1 MSSKLKKL
9 IMAATV
15 FGTVLGAT
23 SLSQAADYPAHR
35 VNLVVWAGA
44 GGALDTYGRELSKL
58 LEEKAGWQTKVVNR
72 PGGSGS
78 VGMSYVLNQ
87 PADGYNI
94 LVHTSTLT
102 FSIARNLMPYKLDD
116 LRFVRA
122 MQGEA
127 SALAVPND
135 SALKSAKDFVDAMKK
150 DSKGLRVGGYGT
162 GGFHQYMLYQ
172 FMQSENFEAG
182 WVPHDASGKVAL
194 ALMGDHLDAAMMT
207 PSSGLSQVESGD
219 IRLLGVALDKRSEY
233 FPDVPTFKEQGI
245 DLQGMVWRGVSVK
258 AGTPDDVVN
267 AIQEALDK
275 VQASDEWKE
284 FMHKQKQDNLS
295 IRDGDFRAMAEKDLK
310 TQSAFLKAAGFNK

>member
-1 MSSKLKKL
+1 MSSKLSKML
-9 IMAATV
+9 STAV
-15 FGTVLGAT
+15 FGAVLGTAA
-23 SLSQAADYPAHR
+23 LAHAADFPEHR

-58 LEEKAGWQTKVVNR
+58 LDEQAGWETKVVNR

-122 MQGEA
+122 MQGEP
-127 SALAVPND
+127 SALAVRKDAKLN
-135 SALKSAKDFVDAMKK
+135 SAKDFVDAMKK
-150 DSKGLRVGGYGT
+150 DPKGLRVGGYGT

-172 FMQSENFEAG
+172 FMRAEDFEAG
-182 WVPHDASGKVAL
+182 WIPFDASGKVAL
-194 ALMGDHLDAAMMT
+194 GLMGDHLDAAMMT

-219 IRLLGVALDKRSEY
+219 IRLLGISTDERSSY

-245 DLQGMVWRGVSVK
+245 DLDGMVWRGVSVK
-258 AGTPDDVVN
+258 AGTPDEVV
-267 AIQEALDK
+267 ASIQAALDK
-275 VQASDEWKE
+275 VQASDEWKT
-284 FMHKQKQDNLS
+284 FMQQQKQEDLA
-295 IRDGDFRAMAEKDLK
+295 IKDGDFRDMAQKQLD
-310 TQSAFLKAAGFNK
+310 TQSAFLKEAGFN

>member
-1 MSSKLKKL
+1 MSSKLSKF
-9 IMAATV
+9 ISTAV
-15 FGTVLGAT
+15 FGALLGTAGIAH
-23 SLSQAADYPAHR
+23 AADFPQHR

-58 LEEKAGWQTKVVNR
+58 LDEQAGWQTKVVNR

-122 MQGEA
+122 MQGEP
-127 SALAVPND
+127 SALAVRKNAD
-135 SALKSAKDFVDAMKK
+135 LHSARDFVDAMKK
-150 DSKGLRVGGYGT
+150 DPEGLRVGGYGT

-172 FMQSENFEAG
+172 FMNAEDFKAG
-182 WVPHDASGKVAL
+182 WIPYDASGKVAL

-219 IRLLGVALDKRSEY
+219 IRLLGISTDERSRY

-245 DLQGMVWRGVSVK
+245 DLEGMVWRGVSVK
-258 AGTPDDVVN
+258 AGTPDDVV
-267 AIQEALDK
+267 ASIQAALDK
-275 VQASDEWKE
+275 VQASDEWKT
-284 FMHKQKQDNLS
+284 FMTQQKQDD
-295 IRDGDFRAMAEKDLK
+295 IAIKDDDFTAMAEKQLK
-310 TQSAFLKAAGFNK
+310 TQSAFLKEVGFQ

>member
-1 MSSKLKKL
+1 MSSKLSK
-9 IMAATV
+9 IISTAV
-15 FGTVLGAT
+15 FGALLGTAGV
-23 SLSQAADYPAHR
+23 SHAADFPEHR

-58 LEEKAGWQTKVVNR
+58 LDEQAGWQTKVVNR

-122 MQGEA
+122 MQGEP
-127 SALAVPND
+127 SALAVRKDANLQ
-135 SALKSAKDFVDAMKK
+135 SAQDFVDAMKK
-150 DSKGLRVGGYGT
+150 DPESLRVGGYGT

-172 FMQSENFEAG
+172 FMTAKDFKAG
-182 WVPHDASGKVAL
+182 WIPYDASGKVAL

-219 IRLLGVALDKRSEY
+219 IRLLGISTEERSSY

-245 DLQGMVWRGVSVK
+245 DLDDMVWRGVSVK
-258 AGTPDDVVN
+258 AGTPDDVV
-267 AIQEALDK
+267 ASIQAALDK
-275 VQASDEWKE
+275 VQASDEWKT
-284 FMHKQKQDNLS
+284 FMKQQKQENLS
-295 IRDGDFRAMAEKDLK
+295 IKDGDFRSMAEKQLK
-310 TQSAFLKAAGFNK
+310 TQSEFLKDAGFQK